1 MTQTYD
7 KMREQMELQ
16 EVSLGRAGSTLFFAA
31 QVRNDGKRLEQN
43 ISKAKGSFEKSQ
55 RAKTME
61 EKFDHMAE
69 GMTEVSNAIYLQ
81 RRMMG
86 HLTGL
91 GLSAALTNE
100 KSDKK
105 MQQLLKGK
113 GRR

>member
-31 QVRNDGKRLEQN
+31 QVRNDGKRLEQ
-43 ISKAKGSFEKSQ
+43 IVGKAKSDFSSAQ

-61 EKFDHMAE
+61 DKIDKMAD
-69 GMTEVSNAIYLQ
+69 GMTELSNAIYLQ
-81 RRMMG
+81 RKMIG

-91 GLSAALTNE
+91 GLSTALTNE

>member
-1 MTQTYD
+1 MTKTYD
-7 KMREQMELQ
+7 DMREAMELQ

-61 EKFDHMAE
+61 EKFDHMAD
-69 GMTEVSNAIYLQ
+69 GMMELSNVLWFQ

-91 GLSAALTNE
+91 SLSAALTSE

-105 MQQLLKGK
+105 MQQIMKGK

>member
-43 ISKAKGSFEKSQ
+43 ITRAKGSFEKSQ

-61 EKFDHMAE
+61 EKLDNMAD
-69 GMTEVSNAIYLQ
+69 GMTEISNAIYLQ

-105 MQQLLKGK
+105 MQQLMKGK

>member
-7 KMREQMELQ
+7 KMREAMDLQ

-31 QVRNDGKRLEQN
+31 QVRNSGKQLEQT
-43 ISKAKGSFEKSQ
+43 IGKAKSRFS
-55 RAKTME
+55 ASKTASSIEDKIDNMV
-61 EKFDHMAE
+61 D
-69 GMTEVSNAIYLQ
+69 GMTELSNAIYLQ
-81 RRMMG
+81 RKMIG

-91 GLSAALTNE
+91 DLSTALTSE

-105 MQQLLKGK
+105 MQQLMKGK